1 MGPSPRRP
9 EFAGTFRLPPPS
21 QQREHRFLTAAKE
34 EKGANHAEKPENNFS
49 NSSHRSSGNCG
60 ARSVQAGSDV
70 FRKKSCPTLS
80 YTLESQNGFL
90 GSGTALKIEPL
101 DDEKALIVYTDTQ
114 RQRVRDSIDEY
125 MLTYAE
131 EYSVPISV
139 LKSVAEIY
147 DEYKMYRYPYLPKAP
162 IFATDIGTSYYRFSF
177 SDSDSV
183 SFNSDLDLPGE
194 GYRGLYRI
202 HLLIEEAA
210 RNGEKLPGLVPEGD
224 FDYITSE
231 ARIREGMCLLHVDA
245 YYDNTLFYHFGDL

>member
-34 EKGANHAEKPENNFS
+34 EKWANHAEKWKIIPVILLIAVLAIAAPVLY
-49 NSSHRSSGNCG
+49 RQVRMYSGKNH
-60 ARSVQAGSDV
+60 APL
-70 FRKKSCPTLS
+70 KS

-139 LKSVAEIY
+139 LESVEEIY

-183 SFNSDLDLPGE
+183 SFNSDLDLPDE

-202 HLLIEEAA
+202 RLLIEEAA

-231 ARIREGMCLLHVDA
+231 ARIR
-245 YYDNTLFYHFGDL
+245 